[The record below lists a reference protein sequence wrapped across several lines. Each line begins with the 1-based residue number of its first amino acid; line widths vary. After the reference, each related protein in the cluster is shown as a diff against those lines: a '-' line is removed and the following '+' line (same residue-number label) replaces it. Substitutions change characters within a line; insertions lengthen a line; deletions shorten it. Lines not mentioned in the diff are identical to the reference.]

1 MFVIGERDAGPVI
14 RRWQGRCI
22 IMEERDVKMDL
33 REPDGV
39 RSSYEAPEATVVPV
53 RLEDRVLGC
62 NFSTISVCELT
73 E

>member
-1 MFVIGERDAGPVI
+1 
-14 RRWQGRCI
+14 
-22 IMEERDVKMDL
+22 MEDREIQKDL
-33 REPDGV
+33 RETDGSKRAYEVPD
-39 RSSYEAPEATVVPV
+39 AAVVPV

>member
-1 MFVIGERDAGPVI
+1 MEDRDRPKDLETAEAAT
-14 RRWQGRCI
+14 RRYDPPQA
-22 IMEERDVKMDL
+22 D
-33 REPDGV
+33 
-39 RSSYEAPEATVVPV
+39 VVPV

>member
-1 MFVIGERDAGPVI
+1 
-14 RRWQGRCI
+14 
-22 IMEERDVKMDL
+22 MEDRDVQKDL
-33 REPDGV
+33 RELD
-39 RSSYEAPEATVVPV
+39 STKQSYEPPDVAVVPV

>member
-1 MFVIGERDAGPVI
+1 
-14 RRWQGRCI
+14 
-22 IMEERDVKMDL
+22 MEDREIQKGL
-33 REPDGV
+33 READGQKQA
-39 RSSYEAPEATVVPV
+39 YEAPDAAVVPV

>member
-1 MFVIGERDAGPVI
+1 MEDRDRP
-14 RRWQGRCI
+14 
-22 IMEERDVKMDL
+22 KDL
-33 REPDGV
+33 VTPESATRPYDP
-39 RSSYEAPEATVVPV
+39 PEANVVPV

>member
-1 MFVIGERDAGPVI
+1 
-14 RRWQGRCI
+14 
-22 IMEERDVKMDL
+22 MEERDVKLDL
-33 REPDGV
+33 REPDGAKP
-39 RSSYEAPEATVVPV
+39 SYEAPEATVVPI